1 MVGMHRCGWLVI
13 VAAYA
18 AAEPEEACTPAV
30 LPVLDLAPFAGG
42 LAFLLVEFAV
52 LVFVEPLEDLL
63 PECLTVGAFPATWR
77 PLCRLCKRRL
87 AKRDCEAKRQG

>member
-1 MVGMHRCGWLVI
+1 MGSEMCIRDRWRGR
-13 VAAYA
+13 
-18 AAEPEEACTPAV
+18 
-30 LPVLDLAPFAGG
+30 APFRSGLIAGALPTAECIAGG

-63 PECLTVGAFPATWR
+63 PECLTVGAFPAAWR